1 MKKLLF
7 LALFGIMTG
16 CAHDVNTDTGMD
28 VIEYTSIQ
36 GNNHGFISE
45 NDIGKIRAVREFK
58 YKGHDYIQFDII
70 ASHGGRCGIVHNP
83 DCPCSNDSI
92 K

>member
-7 LALFGIMTG
+7 LALFTIMTG
-16 CAHDVNTDTGMD
+16 CVHDVNTDTGMA
-28 VIEYTSIQ
+28 VIEYTSTQ
-36 GNNHGFISE
+36 GNCHGFISE
-45 NDIGKIRAVREFK
+45 GDRGKVGSVKEFK